1 MNKILQSYF
10 SMADMIAETFGSSC
24 EAVVHDLTHPKNS
37 VIYVANNKV
46 TGRAPGQSFDH
57 LIKQVLLNK
66 NFNNDHV
73 SNYVFE
79 LGDKKIKSS
88 SILIRDE
95 NDSVIGMLCINI
107 DLTPYCQQHHLLSEF
122 LPNTIGNSSSVK
134 QGSSSEVNGISSVI
148 DELIDNIIGTS
159 DTSGFKKKD
168 NLEIIDFMDKKGVF
182 MVKGAVDK
190 IAMRL
195 NVSKVTIYN
204 YLDEVR
210 SKNSLST
217 DLLRPDCKL
226 DNLK

>member
-57 LIKQVLLNK
+57 LVKQVLLNK

-107 DLTPYCQQHHLLSEF
+107 DLTAYYQQYQLLSEF
-122 LPNTIGNSSSVK
+122 LPNITSPTK
-134 QGSSSEVNGISSVI
+134 QDSPAEVSGISSVI
-148 DELIDNIIGTS
+148 DELIDNIIGTN

-168 NLEIIDFMDKKGVF
+168 NLEIIDFMDKKGIF

-190 IAMRL
+190 IAARL

-210 SKNSLST
+210 SKNQQEG
-217 DLLRPDCKL
+217 K
-226 DNLK
+226 